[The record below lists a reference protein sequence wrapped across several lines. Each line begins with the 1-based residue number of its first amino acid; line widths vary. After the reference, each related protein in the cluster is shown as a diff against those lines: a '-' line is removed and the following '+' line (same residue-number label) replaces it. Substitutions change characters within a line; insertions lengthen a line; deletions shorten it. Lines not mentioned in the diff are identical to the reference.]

1 MAEKLIDKSRKEL
14 VKIIFRKDDIY
25 KAVHK
30 DFIDLATEYNKECDK
45 NNSLEKEKE
54 DLERK
59 IEEFKEA
66 CDEYASKLQEVYD
79 RNKRYRRFTNIF
91 VSVISIV
98 YFSVLYYLW
107 SSTN

>member
-14 VKIIFRKDDIY
+14 VEIIFRKDDIY

-45 NNSLEKEKE
+45 NNLLEKEKE

-59 IEEFKEA
+59 VEEFKEA

-79 RNKRYRRFTNIF
+79 KNKRFRRFTIILL
-91 VSVISIV
+91 SSISIV
-98 YFSVLYYLW
+98 YLFALCCLW
-107 SSTN
+107 ISMN

>member
-14 VKIIFRKDDIY
+14 VEIIFRKDDIY

-45 NNSLEKEKE
+45 NNLLEKEKE

-59 IEEFKEA
+59 VEEFKEA

-79 RNKRYRRFTNIF
+79 KNKRFRRFTTILL
-91 VSVISIV
+91 SSISIV
-98 YFSVLYYLW
+98 YLFALYCLW
-107 SSTN
+107 ISMN